1 MPAEPLTDEVAR
13 ALRGAWFRYVD
24 EIEPLRSGLHRY
36 CLRLTGNVWDAE
48 DLVQDSLLRGFGAI
62 GRGDLHGDASRV
74 ANPRAYLLRTASNL
88 WIDGLRRRERDPAAH
103 AAPPDEASPALAA
116 AAHEAGE
123 ILFERATPQ
132 QRAAI
137 VLKDVFDF
145 TLEEIA
151 ELLSTSV
158 GAVKSALHRGRERL
172 KEAPMRT
179 APAPRAPS
187 RALVDRFVEAFNARD
202 AARVTAALLETV
214 SIEVQ
219 GVGGGRGHEGVWVT
233 SSLQDGL
240 RAEAREYRGEWIVL
254 NLHDGASG
262 PELCGMTRFEEVD
275 GRVARIKSYGYCPET
290 LAHVAAELGLAARAR
305 RYHQPPEILTRM
317 IATTGLPWA
326 SS

>member
-1 MPAEPLTDEVAR
+1 MPGEPLTDELAR
-13 ALRGAWFRYVD
+13 ALRSAWFRYLD
-24 EIEPLRSGLHRY
+24 EIEALRPGLHGY

-74 ANPRAYLLRTASNL
+74 ANPRAYLLRIASNL

-103 AAPPDEASPALAA
+103 ALPREEAEPAPAGSAR
-116 AAHEAGE
+116 EAGE
-123 ILFERATPQ
+123 ILFERTAPQ

-151 ELLSTSV
+151 VLLSTTV

-172 KEAPMRT
+172 KEAPMK
-179 APAPRAPS
+179 PAPGARAPS
-187 RALVDRFVEAFNARD
+187 RALVDRFVEAFNAQD
-202 AARVTAALLETV
+202 AERVTAALLETV

-233 SSLQDGL
+233 SSLQEGL
-240 RAEAREYRGEWIVL
+240 RAEAREYLGEWIVL
-254 NLHDGASG
+254 NVRDGADG
-262 PELCGMTRFEEVD
+262 PELRGITRFEEVD
-275 GRVARIKSYGYCPET
+275 GQIARIQSYGYCPET
-290 LAHVAAELGLAARAR
+290 MAHVAAELGLATRAR

-326 SS
+326 AS